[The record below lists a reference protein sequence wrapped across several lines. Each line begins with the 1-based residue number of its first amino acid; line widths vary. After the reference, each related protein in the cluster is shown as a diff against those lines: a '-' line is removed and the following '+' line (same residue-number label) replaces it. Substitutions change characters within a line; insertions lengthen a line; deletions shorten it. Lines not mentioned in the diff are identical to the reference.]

1 MTQDAFD
8 RQVADALAAIDAGR
22 LSGLDQLYDLMSGSV
37 YELSRLVTGS
47 RRAAEDA
54 TVHTFVRVWSSTGL
68 RSSDATGA
76 RWVLELACD
85 SAHAHAAPVS
95 RSQAV

>member
-8 RQVADALAAIDAGR
+8 RQVADALAAIEAGR
-22 LSGLDQLYDLMSGSV
+22 LSGLDQLYDLLSGSV

-47 RRAAEDA
+47 RRAAENA
-54 TVHTFVRVWSSTGL
+54 TVQTFVRVWAGAGHRAPDL
-68 RSSDATGA
+68 IGA

-85 SAHAHAAPVS
+85 SAHAHAASS
-95 RSQAV
+95 RRQVV

>member
-1 MTQDAFD
+1 MKQDAFD

-22 LSGLDQLYDLMSGSV
+22 LSGLDQLYDLMSSSV

-54 TVHTFVRVWSSTGL
+54 TVQTFVRVWSGAGHRAADSTGA
-68 RSSDATGA
+68 S
-76 RWVLELACD
+76 WVLELACD
-85 SAHAHAAPVS
+85 SAHAHASVPK
-95 RSQAV
+95 RQAV